1 MAARKLAG
9 GGARKTSG
17 KAKPRRA
24 SEPKR
29 AVKGKAKPK
38 AKAAPKRRAFGRTLL
53 IWSGALAISAIIAI
67 GAVIGYYAYD
77 LPNVDTAERLDR
89 PPSVTMTAQSG
100 QFIARFGNLYGEAV
114 ALDALPAHLVHAV
127 LATEDRRFY
136 DHFGVDMIGLARAA
150 WANWRAG
157 RVVQGGSTLTQQLA
171 KNLFLTAER
180 TIARKIREVLLA
192 LYLESRFSKDQ
203 ILTLYL
209 NRVYLGAGT
218 YGVAAAAEK
227 YFGKPAARLTL
238 PESAMLAGL
247 LKAPSRYAPTN
258 DLQAARARANQ
269 VLINMAAAGYLT
281 DAAVEAAKRQPAGLA
296 RAPAATLS
304 AAYFS
309 DWVLEEVTAFV
320 GRSGRDI
327 TVTTTL
333 DPDLQRTAER
343 VLVGALAQHGDR
355 LDIGQGALVALAPDG
370 AVRALVGGRDHT
382 ASQFNRATQA
392 RRQPGSAFKP
402 FVYLAGLEAGLEPDD
417 TMVDSPVVVDGW
429 RPRNYSGR
437 HAGEISLQQALA
449 RSINTVAVKVAE
461 RAGREQ
467 VIEVA
472 YRLGITSEL
481 HDHPSIALGTAEVS
495 LLELSAAYAPFAN
508 GGQAVLPYAIVQIRG
523 ADGEVL
529 YQRAGSGLGRVVEPA
544 LADKMTAMLAAV
556 LDGGT
561 GRAAK
566 LGRPAAGKTGTSQ
579 DFRDAWFVGYT
590 PSLIAGVWFGN
601 DDATPM
607 RRVTGGGLPAVVWRD
622 FMREALGGTPAQ
634 PLATSRPAPS
644 SAAEQVWRRLFGQ
657 PDEPRA
663 GAAKPRKRGDD
674 SDGGP

>member
-29 AVKGKAKPK
+29 AVKAKPK

-89 PPSVTMTAQSG
+89 APSVTMTTRSG
-100 QFIARFGNLYGEAV
+100 QVIARFGELYGEAV
-114 ALDALPAHLVHAV
+114 ALDNLPAHLVHAV

-281 DAAVEAAKRQPAGLA
+281 DAAVEAAKRQPAGLT
-296 RAPAATLS
+296 RAPAETQS

-333 DPDLQRTAER
+333 DPDLQRTAEWSWS
-343 VLVGALAQHGDR
+343 
-355 LDIGQGALVALAPDG
+355 AP
-370 AVRALVGGRDHT
+370 
-382 ASQFNRATQA
+382 
-392 RRQPGSAFKP
+392 
-402 FVYLAGLEAGLEPDD
+402 
-417 TMVDSPVVVDGW
+417 
-429 RPRNYSGR
+429 
-437 HAGEISLQQALA
+437 
-449 RSINTVAVKVAE
+449 
-461 RAGREQ
+461 
-467 VIEVA
+467 
-472 YRLGITSEL
+472 
-481 HDHPSIALGTAEVS
+481 
-495 LLELSAAYAPFAN
+495 
-508 GGQAVLPYAIVQIRG
+508 
-523 ADGEVL
+523 
-529 YQRAGSGLGRVVEPA
+529 
-544 LADKMTAMLAAV
+544 
-556 LDGGT
+556 
-561 GRAAK
+561 
-566 LGRPAAGKTGTSQ
+566 
-579 DFRDAWFVGYT
+579 
-590 PSLIAGVWFGN
+590 
-601 DDATPM
+601 
-607 RRVTGGGLPAVVWRD
+607 
-622 FMREALGGTPAQ
+622 
-634 PLATSRPAPS
+634 
-644 SAAEQVWRRLFGQ
+644 
-657 PDEPRA
+657 
-663 GAAKPRKRGDD
+663 
-674 SDGGP
+674 